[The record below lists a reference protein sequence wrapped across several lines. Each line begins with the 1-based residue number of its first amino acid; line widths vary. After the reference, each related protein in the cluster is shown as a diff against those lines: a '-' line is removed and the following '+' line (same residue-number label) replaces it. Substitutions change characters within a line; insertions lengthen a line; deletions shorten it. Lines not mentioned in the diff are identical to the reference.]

1 MLTPF
6 VNLSSMTNSQ
16 TSKDNGEDIENT
28 KEAMMVLNDKIEK
41 DFEGNSLLKIAGNK
55 ERQSQ
60 VVSFF
65 FFFQNK
71 HYLKYKLALIRRK

>member
-41 DFEGNSLLKIAGNK
+41 DFEGNSLLKIADYK
-55 ERQSQ
+55 DRQSQ
-60 VVSFF
+60 VVSLSF

-71 HYLKYKLALIRRK
+71 H

>member
-41 DFEGNSLLKIAGNK
+41 DFEGNLP
-55 ERQSQ
+55 
-60 VVSFF
+60 
-65 FFFQNK
+65 
-71 HYLKYKLALIRRK
+71 Y

>member
-41 DFEGNSLLKIAGNK
+41 DFEGNSLIKIAGYK
-55 ERQSQ
+55 ERPSQ

-65 FFFQNK
+65 FF
-71 HYLKYKLALIRRK
+71 

>member
-41 DFEGNSLLKIAGNK
+41 DFEGNSLIKIAGYK

-60 VVSFF
+60 LVSFF
-65 FFFQNK
+65 SFFRTST
-71 HYLKYKLALIRRK
+71 I

>member
-1 MLTPF
+1 MLTSF

-16 TSKDNGEDIENT
+16 ASKDNGEDIENT

-41 DFEGNSLLKIAGNK
+41 DFEGNSLIKIAGYK

-65 FFFQNK
+65 FFFRTST
-71 HYLKYKLALIRRK
+71 I